1 MDNAVKRNRKLRLL
15 VTAKCPN
22 NCPKCCNRRFDVESI
37 PVVDR
42 WDYDE
47 ISLTGGEP
55 LMFPQPLAESLAQG
69 IRVVCDARG
78 FAAPKIFLYT
88 ALFDVTRLN
97 YAVQHVFDGLTLTPH
112 KAEDVGNFLI
122 LNRLLTK
129 IHMADPHRPG
139 CSLRLN
145 LFPDMRSVLEGFM
158 RDDPGWVGDLSL
170 WDVRSKEWLDECPV
184 PDGEDFRRLARLW

>member
-1 MDNAVKRNRKLRLL
+1 MNKTTRTRKLRLL
-15 VTAKCPN
+15 VTDKCPRS
-22 NCPKCCNRRFDVESI
+22 CPKCCNRNFDLAAL

-55 LMFPQPLAESLAQG
+55 LKPLTPLAEHLAQG
-69 IRVVCDARG
+69 IRMVC
-78 FAAPKIFLYT
+78 AAQGSAVPRIFLYT

-97 YAVQHVFDGLTLTPH
+97 YATHVFDGLTLTPH
-112 KAEDVGNFLI
+112 KAEDVGNFLL
-122 LNRLLTK
+122 LNRILTK
-129 IHMADPHRPG
+129 VHMADPHRPG